1 LQKNDDILEALVTLA
16 EIAKDKKDG
25 IMVYANLFYDAATEI
40 KSLRDKNNELQKKI
54 LSLQGI
60 EY

>member
-1 LQKNDDILEALVTLA
+1 MQKNDDILEALVALA
-16 EIAKDKKDG
+16 EIAKGKKDG

>member
-1 LQKNDDILEALVTLA
+1 MQKNDDILEALVTLA

>member
-1 LQKNDDILEALVTLA
+1 MQKNDDILEALVTLA
-16 EIAKDKKDG
+16 EIAKDKKDV